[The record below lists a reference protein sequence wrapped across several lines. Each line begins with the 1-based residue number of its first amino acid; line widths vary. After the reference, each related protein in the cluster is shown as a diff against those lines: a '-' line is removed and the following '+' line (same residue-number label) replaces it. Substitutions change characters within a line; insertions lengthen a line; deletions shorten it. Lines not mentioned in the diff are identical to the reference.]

1 MSKETRVFTIMYST
15 HGKIGETISQTVT
28 DYEKD
33 CTDNENFLFE
43 LYNPDV
49 GVFYK
54 HEVIEVPTV
63 EIPPLKELD
72 IPEFPEVFGKCSLEE
87 TEHRDALI
95 SYLVM
100 GVRATNLED
109 DMITIVNKIVT
120 DVYDNYDELTA
131 LNELERRLT

>member
-33 CTDNENFLFE
+33 CTNNENFLFE
-43 LYNPDV
+43 IYNPDV

-63 EIPPLKELD
+63 EIPP
-72 IPEFPEVFGKCSLEE
+72 PEVFGKCSMEE

-95 SYLVM
+95 SYLIM
-100 GVRATNLED
+100 EIIAIEGRNELEEIERD
-109 DMITIVNKIVT
+109 TKNH
-120 DVYDNYDELTA
+120 VYDNYDEMTA
-131 LNELERRLT
+131 LKELERQLSWMDI